1 MCSLQFTNAK
11 NNLIEDKCL
20 CCNENYQ
27 KMFDENV
34 KTLFVDV
41 YKLYYIIYKRN
52 INNFIFFP

>member
-11 NNLIEDKCL
+11 NNLIEHKCL